1 MPAEPG
7 SIPIVGII
15 AAGEPIESCTDVGD
29 QPRRWL
35 DIAPQAFATSGV
47 VVALKIE
54 GTSMQDAGILS
65 GDLAIVRRQPTVE
78 NGEIAAV
85 TVDGQGTLKTVRLET
100 SRSGRRTRH
109 RVRLEGA
116 HPEFEDIAVDPE
128 KQPLEVFGKLVGI
141 IRHFDRR

>member
-1 MPAEPG
+1 
-7 SIPIVGII
+7 
-15 AAGEPIESCTDVGD
+15 
-29 QPRRWL
+29 
-35 DIAPQAFATSGV
+35 
-47 VVALKIE
+47 
-54 GTSMQDAGILS
+54 MQDAGILS